1 MQARSSESRSIE
13 DRSSEDRSIESRSS
27 ESRSR
32 HWHATI
38 VTRLQAGDPVALTEL
53 YDATSATIFAYA
65 LRTATCRDDAWEA
78 TLNAYR
84 TAWQAPQL
92 LADVRVP
99 VELRLAS
106 FIRCTS
112 PVSSPVQVTRTQSR
126 KLP

>member
-1 MQARSSESRSIE
+1 MEARSVEA
-13 DRSSEDRSIESRSS
+13 
-27 ESRSR
+27 RSR

-53 YDATSATIFAYA
+53 YDATSAIIYAYA
-65 LRTATCRDDAWEA
+65 LRAATSHDDACQA

-99 VELRLAS
+99 VEVRLAS

-112 PVSSPVQVTRTQSR
+112 PVSSPGSGHEDPVAKASVGPDEFGCVPENTR
-126 KLP
+126 